1 MVAHVVTD
9 VPTRARRPIM
19 VQCRMA
25 VLVRDFSE
33 CRRLRRAQPNEPRV
47 KTSSAKTSESLGTIE

>member
-1 MVAHVVTD
+1 MVAHVIMD
-9 VPTRARRPIM
+9 VPTRARRPIR

-33 CRRLRRAQPNEPRV
+33 CRRLRRAQPNEPGV